1 MFLKSQ
7 SGKYNLEEV
16 GEGLV
21 NVWEGLGGQRDPGC
35 WNNMKEKA
43 IAMMPGKPF

>member
-7 SGKYNLEEV
+7 NGKYNL
-16 GEGLV
+16 GGSRRRTR

-43 IAMMPGKPF
+43 VAVMPDKPS